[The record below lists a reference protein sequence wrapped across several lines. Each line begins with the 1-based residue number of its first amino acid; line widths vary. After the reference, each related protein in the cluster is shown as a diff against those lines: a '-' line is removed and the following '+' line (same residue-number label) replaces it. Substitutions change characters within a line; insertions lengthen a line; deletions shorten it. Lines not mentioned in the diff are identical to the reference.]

1 MTKTTTTNTERYID
15 LNEAAI
21 FLSTNTNWIYSNHK
35 LLGIPVHYL
44 GRKLRFKVS
53 ELDSWMRSNSSRSL

>member
-1 MTKTTTTNTERYID
+1 MNKTTTTNERYID
-15 LNEAAI
+15 LNEAAM

-44 GRKLRFKVS
+44 GRKLRFKIS
-53 ELDSWMRSNSSRSL
+53 ELDLWMQNKNNGSL